1 MSHPTFSARVS
12 LLVVAVLLIC
22 GCSNKR
28 TPVSRSEAI
37 DGGASTLKT
46 GLVEERTAIKTS
58 DLQRLV
64 DLEDIRKLHLDYAAF
79 NETLNVDGLM
89 GLFTDDAVLSYP
101 EEYGGDWQ
109 GKEAIRENFIYW
121 MKEERAPFTALYVIT
136 NPLITITGPTTA
148 HGRWTFT
155 NYLTDQ
161 SGSGPLTTAGGKD
174 QPLFILGMYED
185 EYRKVDGA
193 WRISRLKLTIFWPK
207 RTFEKLVHP

>member
-79 NETLNVDGLM
+79 NAKISPFSSWGC
-89 GLFTDDAVLSYP
+89 
-101 EEYGGDWQ
+101 
-109 GKEAIRENFIYW
+109 
-121 MKEERAPFTALYVIT
+121 MKTSTAKWTAPGRYRA
-136 NPLITITGPTTA
+136 
-148 HGRWTFT
+148 
-155 NYLTDQ
+155 
-161 SGSGPLTTAGGKD
+161 
-174 QPLFILGMYED
+174 
-185 EYRKVDGA
+185 
-193 WRISRLKLTIFWPK
+193 
-207 RTFEKLVHP
+207 